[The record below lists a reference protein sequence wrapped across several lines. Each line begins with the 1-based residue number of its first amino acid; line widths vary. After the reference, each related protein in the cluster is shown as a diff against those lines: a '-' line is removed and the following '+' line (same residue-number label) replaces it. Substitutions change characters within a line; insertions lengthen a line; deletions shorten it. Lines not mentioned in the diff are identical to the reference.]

1 MVGRIAVH
9 LNNDKGNQRR
19 LDAAIKLAI
28 QHKSELIGIYPSDL
42 APQYGYDGTVI
53 PEELHRVIRNK
64 AAHARTETKAQFT
77 EQTAAAGVAAQWR
90 SPQGDPDE
98 VLALHARYCDI
109 LVMSKAEN
117 RDSVTAI
124 IPNLPESVVMAAGR
138 PVLMIP
144 TVGPIDTIGQRILF
158 CWDFK
163 RESARAFS
171 DAAPLLAKCS
181 ELVVLSI
188 DADPET
194 LHNQDIPSNDFSD
207 YCVSLGY
214 PRPKI
219 ELKSSEGYGV
229 GNIIL
234 NTATDYA
241 SDLIVMGAYG
251 HSRMRQW
258 IMGGASRTLLS
269 SMTVPV
275 LLSH

>member
-1 MVGRIAVH
+1 MIGRIAVH
-9 LNNDKGNQRR
+9 LNNDKGCQRR
-19 LDAAIKLAI
+19 ISAAIKLAT
-28 QHKSELIGIYPSDL
+28 QHKSELIGVYPSNL
-42 APQYGYDGTVI
+42 APQRGYDGTVI
-53 PEELHRVIRNK
+53 PEELHKVIRNK
-64 AAHARTETKAQFT
+64 AAHARTETQILFT
-77 EQTAAAGVAAQWR
+77 EQAAAAGLTAHWR

-98 VLALHARYCDI
+98 VLALHARYCDL
-109 LVMSKAEN
+109 LVMSKAEH
-117 RDSVTAI
+117 RDTVTAI

-144 TVGPIDTIGQRILF
+144 TVGEIDTIGKRILF
-158 CWDFK
+158 CWDQK
-163 RESARAFS
+163 RESARAFN
-171 DAAPLLAKCS
+171 DATSLLGKCS
-181 ELVVLSI
+181 ELVVLSV
-188 DADPET
+188 DADPEM
-194 LHNQDIPSNDFSD
+194 LHNQDIPQDDFSN

-219 ELKSSEGYGV
+219 EQKSSEGYGV

-258 IMGGASRTLLS
+258 IMGGASRTLLG